1 MPAPLYP
8 FFLKLDQQPVLVVGA
23 GRVASRKIESLLRC
37 GASVTVV
44 ARDASPAIETMEQDG
59 RIRLFL
65 RDFSESDLEGVRL
78 VVAATAN
85 RGLNER
91 VSQLARQSGIWVNAV
106 DMPELCD
113 FYVPSIVDRH
123 PLTLAISTNGNA
135 PALARRIRH
144 ELEERY
150 PQSLSRYVARLGELR
165 ESVRARRPDLV
176 QAAGERLAQST
187 ALSLWLEG
195 REAEAEN
202 VLLGEIQQVLD
213 NKHS

>member
-44 ARDASPAIETMEQDG
+44 ARDASPVVETMEQHG

-65 RDFSESDLEGVRL
+65 RDFSESDLEGARL

-123 PLTLAISTNGNA
+123 PLTLAISTHGNA